1 MVLRR
6 FCICGCYYTH
16 NLFIK
21 EYEMHVKFVDRE
33 QFLSDY
39 KKILLSKSCYKPES
53 LIPQLEEECERRR
66 HAEAH
71 SIRQRNCVLE
81 QYTPRHPHLYTLQE
95 SFLDSQ
101 FLEVVRAAKQPD
113 QTSEGLTC
121 LLQDHRQRVFSF
133 PVFTKEFCKMF
144 VEELTHYEE
153 APLQKGRPNTMNQY
167 GIKLDELGFT
177 DFVSSLQKEY
187 LSPITRL
194 LFPDW
199 GGGSLDSHKAF
210 VVTYKEGEDVDLS
223 YHYDNAEV
231 TLNVALNE
239 DYSNGE
245 LYFGP
250 MRSEQSS
257 HRTGYAHQLGRGLLH
272 RGQQFHGALPIM
284 SGIRHNLIIWMRS
297 SEVRNKLCP
306 MCDQTPKLVPVKEGF
321 GDGFIQLEEDACF
334 LS

>member
-1 MVLRR
+1 
-6 FCICGCYYTH
+6 
-16 NLFIK
+16 
-21 EYEMHVKFVDRE
+21 MHVKFVDRE

-71 SIRQRNCVLE
+71 SIKQRNCVLE

-257 HRTGYAHQLGRGLLH
+257 HRTGYAHQLGTRTASPRTAVPWCTAH
-272 RGQQFHGALPIM
+272 HEWYQTQP
-284 SGIRHNLIIWMRS
+284 HNLDAVIRGEEQAVS
-297 SEVRNKLCP
+297 NVRPNPQAGAC
-306 MCDQTPKLVPVKEGF
+306 EGRVW
-321 GDGFIQLEEDACF
+321 GRLHTA
-334 LS
+334 

>member
-1 MVLRR
+1 MGKR
-6 FCICGCYYTH
+6 FCVCGCYYTH
-16 NLFIK
+16 NFFIK
-21 EYEMHVKFVDRE
+21 KYELHVKFLSRE
-33 QFLSDY
+33 QFLNDY
-39 KKILLSKSCYKPES
+39 KNILLSKSCHVPES
-53 LIPQLEEECERRR
+53 LITQLEEECERRKQL
-66 HAEAH
+66 EAQ
-71 SIRQRNCVLE
+71 SIRQRKSVIE
-81 QYTPRHPHLYTLQE
+81 QYTPRHPLLYTLQQ
-95 SFLDSQ
+95 SFLDTR
-101 FLEVVRAAKQPD
+101 FLEVVRAAQQPD
-113 QTSEGLTC
+113 QTPEGLAR
-121 LLQDHRQRVFSF
+121 LLQDHQQRVFSL
-133 PVFTKEFCKMF
+133 PVFTKEFCKLF

-199 GGGSLDSHKAF
+199 GGSSLDSHKAF
-210 VVTYKEGEDVDLS
+210 VVTYKEGQDVDLG

-231 TLNVALNE
+231 TLNVSLNE
-239 DYSNGE
+239 DYSDGE

-250 MRSEQSS
+250 IRTEESS
-257 HRTGYAHQLGRGLLH
+257 RRTGYEHQLGRGLIH
-272 RGQQFHGALPIM
+272 RGQQFHGALPIT

-306 MCDQTPKLVPVKEGF
+306 MCDQAPKLVPVQEGF
-321 GDGFIQLEEDACF
+321 GDGFIQYEENVCS